1 MCGLD
6 LLDGKKRMKWTRI
19 EDGYLL
25 KPEVGEEVISAV
37 KGLALERGFKSGS
50 VCGIGGVEAVVLGYY
65 DLDTK
70 TYLKKELQGRYE
82 MVSLVG
88 NVSMLDGEPFVHAH
102 AVVSG
107 PDMVALGGHLFEA
120 TVAVTAEIYLWGSP
134 TIVTRSLDDKVG
146 LNTLDL

>member
-1 MCGLD
+1 
-6 LLDGKKRMKWTRI
+6 MKWKKI

-25 KPEVGEEVISAV
+25 KPDVGEEVVGAV
-37 KGLALERGFKSGS
+37 RDLVVEQGFQSGS

-70 TYLKKELQGRYE
+70 TYHKKELSGRYE
-82 MVSLVG
+82 LVSLVG
-88 NVSMLDGEPFVHAH
+88 NVSIIDGEPFVHAH

-107 PDMVALGGHLFEA
+107 PDLVAMGGHLFKA
-120 TVAVTAEIYLWGSP
+120 TVAVTAEIYLWGSA
-134 TIVTRSLDDKVG
+134 TLVTRSLDKRVG